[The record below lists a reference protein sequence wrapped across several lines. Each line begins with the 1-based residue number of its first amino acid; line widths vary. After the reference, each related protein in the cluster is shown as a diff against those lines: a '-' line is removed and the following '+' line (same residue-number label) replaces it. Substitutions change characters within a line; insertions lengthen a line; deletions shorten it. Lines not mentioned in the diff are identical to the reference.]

1 MDTYVMT
8 KEEQVSYR
16 LRSLYRSYGYSSYKM
31 SKFEEYDLYVR
42 NKNFL
47 VSDNIITFTDHTG
60 RLLALKPD
68 VTLSI
73 VKNGRDVPGKVN
85 RIYYDENVYRVA
97 PGSHDFREIPQV
109 GLECI
114 GEIDTYCICEVLT
127 LAVKSLAQAGSC
139 ISLPH
144 AEPEYL
150 LEISHLD
157 LVAGLLDSM
166 PVSDDARAAMLG
178 CIGEKNTHDIAR
190 ICAEQGVPTDRTDAL
205 LRLVTTYGTPDE
217 VLPVL
222 GELAETNEALRG
234 PLDELSQ
241 TLGALAGSVRD
252 RVRIDFS
259 LLNDMTYYNGI
270 VFRGYIKGIPDGIL
284 SGGRYDR
291 LMRKMDRRS
300 DAIGFAV
307 YLDLLTGYASIP
319 EDLAFDA
326 VILYDDTT
334 DLRVLN
340 DAVAAHADK
349 GERVAALRGLPAN
362 ARAAHI
368 LDLREGVRCHE

>member
-1 MDTYVMT
+1 MDTDVMT
-8 KEEQVSYR
+8 KEEQISYR

-47 VSDNIITFTDHTG
+47 VSDNIITFTDRTG

-73 VKNGRDVPGKVN
+73 VKNGRDVPGKVS
-85 RIYYDENVYRVA
+85 RIYYNENVYRVA
-97 PGSHDFREIPQV
+97 PGCQDFREIPQV

-114 GEIDTYCICEVLT
+114 GEIDAYCGCEVLT
-127 LAVKSLAQAGSC
+127 LAVKSLAWVSGC
-139 ISLPH
+139 ISLPQT
-144 AEPEYL
+144 EPEYL

-157 LVAGLLDSM
+157 IVAGILDSI
-166 PVSDDARAAMLG
+166 PVDDEARAAILA
-178 CIGEKNTHDIAR
+178 CIGEKNIHGIAH
-190 ICAEQGVPTDRTDAL
+190 ICAERGISAAHTDAL
-205 LRLVTTYGTPDE
+205 LRLVTAYGAPDE

-222 GELAETNEALRG
+222 RELAESYWALRG
-234 PLDELSQ
+234 PLDELRQ
-241 TLGALAGSVRD
+241 MLDALTVSVREK
-252 RVRIDFS
+252 VRIDFS

-291 LMRKMDRRS
+291 LMRKMGRHS

-307 YLDLLTGYASIP
+307 YLDLLIGHASIP
-319 EDLAFDA
+319 EDLSSDA

-340 DAVAAHADK
+340 EAVASHADK
-349 GERVAALRGLPAN
+349 GERVTVLRTLPAN
-362 ARAAHI
+362 TRPECVF
-368 LDLREGVRCHE
+368 DLRRRREKT